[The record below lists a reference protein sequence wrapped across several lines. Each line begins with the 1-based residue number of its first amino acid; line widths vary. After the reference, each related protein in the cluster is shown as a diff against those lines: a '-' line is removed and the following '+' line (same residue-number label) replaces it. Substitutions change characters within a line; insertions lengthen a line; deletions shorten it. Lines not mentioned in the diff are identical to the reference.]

1 MSKPVPTIRGEKV
14 WLRAMEREDLEAFL
28 LAMNDAEL
36 GFLAGRQFPQGK
48 LATERW
54 YENLMTEH
62 HGKDGY
68 YFTICTLADSKV
80 IGFTWL
86 FHLDLVNGNGEFAIC
101 LASGDCLNQGYG
113 TDTARA
119 VQDFGFGEVRLERIY
134 LGVNAENTRAVH
146 CYEKAGFVVEGTM
159 RHSRRKRG
167 KMIDRFLMSM
177 LREEWEAREAAK
189 AR

>member
-14 WLRAMEREDLEAFL
+14 WLRAMERDDLDAYL
-28 LAMNDAEL
+28 RAINDAEL
-36 GFLAGRQFPQGK
+36 GFMAGYQFPHGK

-68 YFTICTLADSKV
+68 YFTICTLADDQLV
-80 IGFTWL
+80 GFTWL
-86 FHLDLVNGNGEFAIC
+86 WHLDLVNGGAEFSIC
-101 LASGDCLNQGYG
+101 LATGDCLNQGYG
-113 TDTARA
+113 GDTARA

-134 LGVNAENTRAVH
+134 LYVNAENPRAIH
-146 CYEKAGFVVEGTM
+146 CYEKAGFVVEGTL
-159 RHSRRKRG
+159 RHTRRKRG
-167 KMIDRFLMSM
+167 RMTDGLLMSM

-189 AR
+189 AA